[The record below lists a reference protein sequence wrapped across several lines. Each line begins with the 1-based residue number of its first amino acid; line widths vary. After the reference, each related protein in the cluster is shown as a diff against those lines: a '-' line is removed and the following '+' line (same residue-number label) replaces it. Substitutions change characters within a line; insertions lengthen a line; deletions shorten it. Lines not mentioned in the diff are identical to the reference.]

1 MTTSRI
7 LASLALSALLSC
19 GTNGSN
25 GTAGPTG
32 LPGPEGPAGPAGA
45 TGDKGD
51 PGAMGA
57 MGNMGAMGATGAS
70 GQGTSDIPLP
80 GVAYYPESLTTLANG
95 TLFVGSLATG
105 EVWKYAPGTPA
116 VTKFLPANAAH
127 KNITGV
133 FADEANGYLYVCGI
147 DTMDTTKG
155 ALQRY
160 KLADGTLDKSYA
172 FGTTGT
178 TMAVCNDMTF
188 DGTGN
193 LFVTDSLG
201 SIYQLAA
208 GGTALTQWAMDAT
221 LQPAGAMQFGADGI
235 AYDGAGN
242 LFVTNI
248 SKGTIVR
255 LAINAGTGAV
265 GAIDVITPT
274 PALTSP
280 DALRFVDAT
289 HYLVVENGNPGAMP
303 PVPGKLTKVTIDNTA
318 KTAAGITLDNRLDTP
333 TSVVAVNGN
342 YWITEGQIPQL
353 FSGMPNPSLPFYV
366 RRLPIFN

>member
-45 TGDKGD
+45 MGDKGD

-57 MGNMGAMGATGAS
+57 MGNMGATGPS

-80 GVAYYPESLTTLANG
+80 GVGYYPESLTTLANG
-95 TLFVGSLATG
+95 TLFVGSLLTG
-105 EVWKYAPGTPA
+105 EVWKYVPGSPA
-116 VTKFLPANAAH
+116 VTKFLAADTAH
-127 KNITGV
+127 KNVTGV
-133 FADEANGYLYVCGI
+133 LADEANGYLYICGF
-147 DTMDTTKG
+147 DNADNTKG
-155 ALQRY
+155 AVLRY
-160 KLADGTLDKSYA
+160 KLADATLDKTYPL
-172 FGTTGT
+172 GTTGT
-178 TMAVCNDMTF
+178 TMSACNDMTF
-188 DGTGN
+188 DGMGN

-208 GGTALTQWAMDAT
+208 GGTAMTQWAMDTT
-221 LQPAGAMQFGADGI
+221 LQPMAGSNYGVDGI
-235 AYDGAGN
+235 AYDGAGH
-242 LFVTNI
+242 LFTTNI

-255 LAINAGTGAV
+255 LAITAGTGAV

-274 PALTSP
+274 PALTNP

-289 HYLVVENGNPGAMP
+289 HYLVVEGGDSTKSI
-303 PVPGKLTKVTIDNTA
+303 PGKLTKLTIDNTA
-318 KTAAGITLDNRLDTP
+318 KTAAGITIDNRLDAP
-333 TSVVAVNGN
+333 TSVVAVGGN

-353 FSGMPNPSLPFYV
+353 FTAMPNPNLPFYV